1 MPARVAKNRND
12 RSFPRGPHSGP
23 IVLPYNWKTAEL
35 SASMRVFNLRKIVFV
50 VVAVLVLAG
59 GGWLVSWLWRPVV
72 TVTSV
77 STGPV
82 VQAFYATGTVRPI
95 REYPIKA
102 NTAGILEKVLVD
114 KGSTVKAGQP
124 LAVLNEP
131 SLMYAAAKADAELDE
146 KKKRLEAS
154 TSPVLIE
161 FDDRLRIND
170 ERIEI
175 AQRDFDRFESLV
187 KTSAASKSDRDQA
200 LDKLK
205 MLNMETASL
214 KKQRDAKEL
223 ELRREL
229 ATAQSASGTA
239 HWNLNEQTLK
249 APIDGVVLD
258 RPTSQ
263 GTRVAINDVTLRIA
277 DVRPQNLIMRAQVDE
292 EDVTRCRV
300 GQLVRMSL
308 YSFPGR
314 PLTGRVKQIYDEADQ
329 DRRTFEVDVQ
339 FDESPDRL
347 AAGMTGELAF
357 IESEKA
363 EAAVLPST
371 ALQGGRLCVVRDG
384 RLVDTQAKIGLQ
396 SVERIEV
403 IDGVEQDDHVVVS
416 PLGTLGDGAR
426 VRTTYVDPA
435 KALPTTSAQKANAGA
450 ASIKAF

>member
-1 MPARVAKNRND
+1 MLR
-12 RSFPRGPHSGP
+12 
-23 IVLPYNWKTAEL
+23 
-35 SASMRVFNLRKIVFV
+35 LRKIGLGIF
-50 VVAVLVLAG
+50 LLFLLGAG
-59 GGWLVSWLWRPVV
+59 VWLVSWLWRPQV

-102 NTAGILEKVLVD
+102 NTAGILWQVIVD
-114 KGSTVKAGQP
+114 KGSVVKAGQP

-131 SLMYAAAKADAELDE
+131 SLQYAATNADAELEE
-146 KKKRLEAS
+146 KKKRLEPG

-161 FDDRLRIND
+161 FDDRLRIVD

-205 MLNMETASL
+205 MLSMESASL
-214 KKQRDAKEL
+214 KKQRDAKML
-223 ELRREL
+223 ELQREL
-229 ATAQSASGTA
+229 ATAQAASDTA

-263 GTRVAINDVTLRIA
+263 GTRVAVNDITMRIA
-277 DVRPQNLIMRAQVDE
+277 DVRPQNLVMRAQVDE
-292 EDVTRCRV
+292 EDVTHCHV

-308 YSFPGR
+308 YAFAGK

-357 IESEKA
+357 IESEKSQA
-363 EAAVLPST
+363 NVLPST

-384 RLVDTQAKIGLQ
+384 KLVDTNARIGLQ

-403 IDGVEQDDHVVVS
+403 LDGITKDDQVVVS
-416 PLGTLGDGAR
+416 PLGTITDGTR

-435 KALPTTSAQKANAGA
+435 KATPVSAAQKANAGA